1 RRSMKTL
8 LLAGVILALGCTPVP
23 VSAAPL
29 SAQTKQDVP
38 GSPTD
43 KSPSG
48 TTNRVPSTTPA
59 SPGQGDTTDRA
70 TSAPS
75 TRVPARGRPANK
87 IDCERAGG
95 KWQPTQNKC
104 DLGA

>member
-1 RRSMKTL
+1 MKKL
-8 LLAGVILALGCTPVP
+8 FLAGVILALGCTPVP
-23 VSAAPL
+23 VSAAP
-29 SAQTKQDVP
+29 SMAQTKQGIP

-43 KSPSG
+43 KNPSG
-48 TTNRVPSTTPA
+48 TGNSVPSTTPV
-59 SPGQGDTTDRA
+59 SPGQGDTTDR
-70 TSAPS
+70 SSEPS
-75 TRVPARGRPANK
+75 TSVPARGRPANK

>member
-1 RRSMKTL
+1 MKTL
-8 LLAGVILALGCTPVP
+8 LLAGVILALGCTPAP
-23 VSAAPL
+23 VATAPL

-38 GSPTD
+38 GSPSD

-48 TTNRVPSTTPA
+48 TGNGAPSTTPA
-59 SPGQGDTTDRA
+59 SPGQGDTTDP
-70 TSAPS
+70 TSEPS
-75 TRVPARGRPANK
+75 TSVPARGRPAHK
-87 IDCERAGG
+87 VDCERAGG